1 MEYYFEHPEGEVGSY
16 VEMQLNIAVTDSSG
30 NTRTYNVYVYP
41 DGYNMT
47 LSELSVTDEKG
58 KNLALTPTLGPA
70 ENDYEAAWSS
80 PEIDDK
86 DYTAYVNLRVATAD
100 SQRSIAVFDQDYN
113 RITPEADGTYKF
125 TFPEAGDYT
134 LTIQV
139 RTANMYVREYTVK
152 LPHTV
157 PEEHA

>member
-41 DGYNMT
+41 DGYNMM

-80 PEIDDK
+80 PEIDDE
-86 DYTAYVNLRVATAD
+86 DYTAYVNLRVATPTARG
-100 SQRSIAVFDQDYN
+100 RSEY
-113 RITPEADGTYKF
+113 
-125 TFPEAGDYT
+125 
-134 LTIQV
+134 LHQV
-139 RTANMYVREYTVK
+139 ISA
-152 LPHTV
+152 
-157 PEEHA
+157 